1 MKELL
6 EVGVHFGHQTKKWN
20 PKMKKYIH
28 TDKGGIYIIDL
39 QKTLELLIEAYEYI
53 RGAVSEGAVVLFV
66 GTKKQTQDIIESY
79 AQDCG
84 MPYVKNRWLGGTL
97 TNFET
102 ISRRTRRIDE
112 IEEMEKSGIFEKLPK
127 KEVLGIKKEYEKLLF
142 NIGGIRN
149 MRNLPDILY
158 VIDPNKEII
167 AVREAIKLKIPIV
180 AITDTNCDPDL
191 IDFVIPGNDDAI
203 RSCNLLTSV
212 ICDAVKK
219 GKEELVKLEKTPE
232 KEKELE
238 ERKKP
243 EEKKPVVKEAAEKKP
258 EEKKAGVK
266 KTGPKKAESKK
277 AEVKKSESKKVES
290 KESEVKKTE
299 SKKVESKESEVKKG
313 EKKKPAVKKTKAK
326 KPAEKK
332 PGAKKTSDK
341 KDKSVSKDI

>member
-1 MKELL
+1 MSIVTMKQLL

-28 TDKGGIYIIDL
+28 TDKDGIYIIDL
-39 QKTLELLIEAYEYI
+39 QKTLELLLEAHEYV

-79 AQDCG
+79 AQDCE

-102 ISRRTRRIDE
+102 ISRRTKRIDE

-149 MRNLPDILY
+149 MRSLPDILY

-167 AVREAIKLKIPIV
+167 AVREAIKLNIPIV

-203 RSCNLLTSV
+203 RSCDLLTSA

-219 GKEELVKLEKTPE
+219 GKEERVKLEKVAEEKKKPE
-232 KEKELE
+232 EEEK
-238 ERKKP
+238 RP
-243 EEKKPVVKEAAEKKP
+243 EEKKPVEEKAVEKRPVEEKAVEEKVEAKKAEEKKAEKKEP
-258 EEKKAGVK
+258 EEKKSEGK
-266 KTGPKKAESKK
+266 KTEAKKAE
-277 AEVKKSESKKVES
+277 E
-290 KESEVKKTE
+290 
-299 SKKVESKESEVKKG
+299 
-313 EKKKPAVKKTKAK
+313 KKPAVKKPKAK
-326 KPAEKK
+326 KSGEKK
-332 PGAKKTSDK
+332 T
-341 KDKSVSKDI
+341 KSTSKDTKRNKA

>member
-1 MKELL
+1 MKQLL

-28 TDKGGIYIIDL
+28 TDKDGIYIIDL
-39 QKTLELLIEAYEYI
+39 QKTLELLLEAYEYV

-79 AQDCG
+79 AQDCE

-102 ISRRTRRIDE
+102 ISRRTKRIDE

-149 MRNLPDILY
+149 MRSLPDILY

-167 AVREAIKLKIPIV
+167 AVREAIKLNIPIV

-203 RSCNLLTSV
+203 RSCDLLTSA

-219 GKEELVKLEKTPE
+219 GKEERVKLEKVAEEKKKPE
-232 KEKELE
+232 EEEK
-238 ERKKP
+238 RP
-243 EEKKPVVKEAAEKKP
+243 EEKKPVEEKAEEKKPVEEKAEEEKVEAKKAEEKKAEEKEP
-258 EEKKAGVK
+258 EEKKSEGK
-266 KTGPKKAESKK
+266 KTEAKKAE
-277 AEVKKSESKKVES
+277 E
-290 KESEVKKTE
+290 
-299 SKKVESKESEVKKG
+299 
-313 EKKKPAVKKTKAK
+313 KKPAVKKPKAK
-326 KPAEKK
+326 KSGEKK
-332 PGAKKTSDK
+332 T
-341 KDKSVSKDI
+341 KSTSKDTKRNKA

>member
-1 MKELL
+1 LSIVTMKQLL

-28 TDKGGIYIIDL
+28 TDKDGIYIIDL
-39 QKTLELLIEAYEYI
+39 QKTLELLLEAHEYV

-79 AQDCG
+79 AQDCE

-102 ISRRTRRIDE
+102 ISRRTKRIDE

-149 MRNLPDILY
+149 MRSLPDILY

-167 AVREAIKLKIPIV
+167 AVREAIKLNIPIV

-203 RSCNLLTSV
+203 RSCDLLTSA

-219 GKEELVKLEKTPE
+219 GKEERVKLEKVAGEKKKPE
-232 KEKELE
+232 EEEK
-238 ERKKP
+238 RP
-243 EEKKPVVKEAAEKKP
+243 EEKKPVEERP
-258 EEKKAGVK
+258 EEKKPVK
-266 KTGPKKAESKK
+266 EKAVEEKVEAKKAEEKK
-277 AEVKKSESKKVES
+277 AEKKEPEEKKSEG
-290 KESEVKKTE
+290 KKTE
-299 SKKVESKESEVKKG
+299 AKKAEEKKLAVKKPKAKKSG
-313 EKKKPAVKKTKAK
+313 EKKTKS
-326 KPAEKK
+326 
-332 PGAKKTSDK
+332 T
-341 KDKSVSKDI
+341 SKDTKRNKA

>member
-1 MKELL
+1 MKQLL

-28 TDKGGIYIIDL
+28 TDKDGIYIIDL
-39 QKTLELLIEAYEYI
+39 QKTLELLLEAYEYV

-79 AQDCG
+79 AQDCE

-102 ISRRTRRIDE
+102 ISRRTKRIDE

-127 KEVLGIKKEYEKLLF
+127 KEVLGIKKEYDKLLF

-149 MRNLPDILY
+149 MRSLPDILY

-167 AVREAIKLKIPIV
+167 AVREAIKLNIPIV

-203 RSCNLLTSV
+203 RSCDLLTSA

-219 GKEELVKLEKTPE
+219 GKEERVKLEKVAEEKKKPE
-232 KEKELE
+232 EEEK
-238 ERKKP
+238 RP
-243 EEKKPVVKEAAEKKP
+243 EEKKPVEEKAEEKKPVEEKAEEEKVEAKKAEEKKAEEKEP
-258 EEKKAGVK
+258 EEKKSEGK
-266 KTGPKKAESKK
+266 KTEAKKAE
-277 AEVKKSESKKVES
+277 E
-290 KESEVKKTE
+290 
-299 SKKVESKESEVKKG
+299 
-313 EKKKPAVKKTKAK
+313 KKPAVKKPKAK
-326 KPAEKK
+326 KSGEKK
-332 PGAKKTSDK
+332 T
-341 KDKSVSKDI
+341 KSTSKDTKRNKA

>member
-1 MKELL
+1 MSIVTMKELL

-28 TDKGGIYIIDL
+28 TDKDGIYIIDL
-39 QKTLELLIEAYEYI
+39 QKTLGLLLEAYEYI

-79 AQDCG
+79 ARDCE

-97 TNFET
+97 TNFNT
-102 ISRRTRRIDE
+102 ISRRTKRIDE

-167 AVREAIKLKIPIV
+167 AVREARKLNIPIV

-212 ICDAVKK
+212 ICEAVKK
-219 GKEELVKLEKTPE
+219 GKEEMVKLEKAVEEEKKPRKKEPE
-232 KEKELE
+232 EKKPVKEEAAVKAE
-238 ERKKP
+238 EKKVEKKKP
-243 EEKKPVVKEAAEKKP
+243 EEKKVRV
-258 EEKKAGVK
+258 KKAVG
-266 KTGPKKAESKK
+266 
-277 AEVKKSESKKVES
+277 KKVES
-290 KESEVKKTE
+290 KKTEVKKA
-299 SKKVESKESEVKKG
+299 
-313 EKKKPAVKKTKAK
+313 EKKKPAVKRPKAK
-326 KPAEKK
+326 KIAEKK
-332 PGAKKTSDK
+332 PKAKKTSDK
-341 KDKSVSKDI
+341 KTKSTSRDIKNKA